1 MTNNPKIQVN
11 KQLSMIDEAIHIQ
24 VTGLLPNTPIELKA
38 TRISAGTKKFKLQS
52 FAKFVADENG
62 IVDLKIAKPTEGTY
76 QDADAMGL
84 FWSLERK
91 EEVQEIQEIGQ
102 HVTDKLAPHKLTI
115 SLYIH
120 NEVVDEVELIRLWK
134 APHIVREDVRDNGLV
149 GTYFY
154 HNSKEKKP
162 GVIVVGGSE
171 GGIYEYLAALLAA
184 HGFNVL
190 ALGYFGVENLPKGLH
205 HIPMEYFKLGIDW
218 MKARAEVVE
227 GWLGIHG
234 TSRGAELALLTGS
247 LFEDIRAVVALN
259 GFAVPFAGIVPWTDD
274 EFLPPAWT
282 YNGEP
287 IPYLRPENPV
297 EVALQCKEMW
307 KNGKGNPLGLWYKTL
322 ASDPKEVAAKAI
334 PVERINGP
342 VLIIGGDADSADS
355 VGLSKM
361 AMERLNKANFKH
373 EYDQLIYPNAGH
385 SISFPYTFQSFT
397 EGTKHATN
405 FASLDSWEKTIAFFQ
420 RSFEAVQK

>member
-1 MTNNPKIQVN
+1 MTYNPKILVN
-11 KQLSMIDEAIHIQ
+11 KLVSMIDEAIHIQ
-24 VTGLLPNTPIELKA
+24 VTGLIPNVPIEIKA
-38 TRISAGTKKFKLQS
+38 SRISAGTKMFKLQS
-52 FAKFVADENG
+52 CSKFIADNHG
-62 IVDLKIAKPTEGTY
+62 KVDLKIAKPIEGTY
-76 QDADAMGL
+76 QDVDAMGL

-91 EEVQEIQEIGQ
+91 EEVRGIEQNITE
-102 HVTDKLAPHKLTI
+102 KLSPHKLTI
-115 SLYIH
+115 SLHIQ

-154 HNSKEKKP
+154 HDTKEKKP

-171 GGIYEYLAALLAA
+171 GGIYEYLASLLAA

-190 ALGYFGVENLPKGLH
+190 ALGYFGVEGLPKGLH
-205 HIPMEYFKLGIDW
+205 HIPMEYFKRGIDW
-218 MKARAEVVE
+218 IKARNEVAE

-247 LFEDIRAVVALN
+247 LYENIRAVVALN

-282 YNGEP
+282 LGGEP

-307 KNGKGNPLGLWYKTL
+307 MKGKGNPLGLWYKTL

-355 VGLSKM
+355 VGLSNM
-361 AMERLNKANFKH
+361 AMDRLKNANFRY
-373 EYDQLIYPNAGH
+373 EYDQLIYPNTGH

-397 EGTKHATN
+397 EGTKQATN
-405 FASLDSWEKTIAFFQ
+405 SASLDSWDKTIAFFK
-420 RSFEAVQK
+420 RSFEQC

>member
-1 MTNNPKIQVN
+1 MNTNPNILVN
-11 KQLSMIDEAIHIQ
+11 KQISMIDEAIHIQ
-24 VTGLLPNTPIELKA
+24 VTGLKQNEPIELKA
-38 TRISAGTKKFKLQS
+38 TRISAGLKKFKLQS

-62 IVDLKIAKPTEGTY
+62 MVDLKLAKPTEGTY
-76 QDADAMGL
+76 QDVDAMGL

-91 EEVQEIQEIGQ
+91 EEVQEVEHAITE
-102 HVTDKLAPHKLTI
+102 KLAPHKLIITLHI
-115 SLYIH
+115 Q
-120 NEVVDEVELIRLWK
+120 NKVVDELELIRLWK
-134 APHIVREDVRDNGLV
+134 APHIVREDIRENGLV

-154 HNSKEKKP
+154 NESKEKKP

-171 GGIYEYLAALLAA
+171 GGIYEYLASLLAT

-190 ALGYFGVENLPKGLH
+190 ALGYFGEEGLPKGLQ
-205 HIPMEYFKLGIDW
+205 HIPMEYFKRGIDW
-218 MKARAEVVE
+218 MKSRVEVAE

-247 LFEDIRAVVALN
+247 LYEDIRAVVALN
-259 GFAVPFAGIVPWTDD
+259 GFAIPFAGIVPWTED

-282 YNGEP
+282 QDGEP

-307 KNGKGNPLGLWYKTL
+307 KTGKGNPLGLWYKTL
-322 ASDPKEVAAKAI
+322 ASDPKEVEDKAI

-342 VLIIGGDADSADS
+342 VLIIGGDADSADP

-361 AMERLNKANFKH
+361 AMNRLKQANFH
-373 EYDQLIYPNAGH
+373 YEYYQLIYPNAGH
-385 SISFPYTFQSFT
+385 SISFPYTFQSFN
-397 EGTKHATN
+397 EGTKQGTN
-405 FASLDSWEKTIAFFQ
+405 FASIDSWEKTIALFN
-420 RSFEAVQK
+420 RSFEALQK